1 MIIPKCP
8 ICCVEAPTSTEI
20 SSYSRSETSYIGSCH
35 WFRRERGFSN
45 MSMQATATATRG
57 IWFKTFPGTNINKKR
72 SRKIHGSTRMEPQ
85 QVATV
90 QYLLG
95 EGAEMCTS
103 NGIQLGSK
111 KDEWKG
117 WICHNLMNGYE
128 WQGWV
133 SCFIY
138 LYYIYIYFDD
148 FSWAMAAC
156 SSPVAEAL
164 GNMMPSTWPS
174 LEEVSQWSYFC
185 VPLEQR

>member
-1 MIIPKCP
+1 
-8 ICCVEAPTSTEI
+8 
-20 SSYSRSETSYIGSCH
+20 
-35 WFRRERGFSN
+35 
-45 MSMQATATATRG
+45 
-57 IWFKTFPGTNINKKR
+57 
-72 SRKIHGSTRMEPQ
+72 
-85 QVATV
+85 V